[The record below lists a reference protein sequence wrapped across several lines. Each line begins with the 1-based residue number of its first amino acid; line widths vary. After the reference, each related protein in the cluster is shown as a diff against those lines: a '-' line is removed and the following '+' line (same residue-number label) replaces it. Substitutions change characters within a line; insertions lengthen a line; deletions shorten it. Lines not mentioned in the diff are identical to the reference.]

1 MIVPVVVKPPENHL
15 RTLVDLVTSLAPNS
29 SLIYLDFLLNNFI
42 SAQTNKEG
50 YLHIFVLIS
59 TFWQV

>member
-1 MIVPVVVKPPENHL
+1 MTVPMVVKPPENHL

-29 SLIYLDFLLNNFI
+29 SLIYLDFLLNTFI

-50 YLHIFVLIS
+50 YLHIFTLIS